1 MKSTY
6 LSYREDDPTFRRN
19 GHGDGMLYWLGR
31 YATLKMTPEE
41 LHQLR
46 LAVDQV
52 DDIVNG
58 PMK

>member
-6 LSYREDDPTFRRN
+6 LGYQEDDPTFRRN
-19 GHGDGMLYWLGR
+19 GHGDGTLYWVGR
-31 YATLKMTPEE
+31 YTTLRLTPEE

-46 LAVDQV
+46 LEVDQV

-58 PMK
+58 PMT